1 MGVLN
6 PGRSLPR
13 DRHMPQ
19 SSPRMQHRLVNG

>member
-13 DRHMPQ
+13 GRHLPQ
-19 SSPRMQHRLVNG
+19 SSPRMQSCLVSA

>member
-13 DRHMPQ
+13 GRHLPQ
-19 SSPRMQHRLVNG
+19 SSPRMQRRPVNG